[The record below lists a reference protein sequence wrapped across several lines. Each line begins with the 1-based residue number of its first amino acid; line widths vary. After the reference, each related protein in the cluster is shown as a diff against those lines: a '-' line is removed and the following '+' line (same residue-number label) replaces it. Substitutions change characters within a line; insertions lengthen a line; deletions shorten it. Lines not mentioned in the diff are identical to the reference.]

1 MFGTAGLPHVIVRFF
16 TVPSV
21 GAARQSA
28 GYALIFIALLY
39 TTAPAVSAFARMNLI
54 DSIQDQPYSSSPSW
68 FKNWEEIGL
77 IAWMDKNAD
86 GKIQY
91 SSGDALENVKPT
103 YQELRGSKG
112 QRLLENQPNLSNEN
126 EIYIDRD
133 IIVLANPEIA
143 QLPGW
148 VIALVAA
155 GGLAAALSTAAGL
168 LLVISSSVSHDLLK
182 KTYMPQITEKQELKY
197 ARIAAAVAIAIAGI
211 FGIYPPAFV
220 AQVVAFAFGLAA
232 ATFFP
237 ALFLGIFYKRLNK
250 EGAITGM
257 LGGLLFT
264 SSYIIYFKFINP
276 DINNS
281 DFWFLGISPEGIG
294 CIGMILNFAL
304 ALSISI
310 FTKPPP
316 KDVFDMVDEIRQ
328 P

>member
-1 MFGTAGLPHVIVRFF
+1 
-16 TVPSV
+16 
-21 GAARQSA
+21 
-28 GYALIFIALLY
+28 
-39 TTAPAVSAFARMNLI
+39 MNLI
-54 DSIQDQPYSSSPSW
+54 DSIQDQPYTSSPSW

-77 IAWMDKNAD
+77 IAWKDKNED
-86 GKIQY
+86 GKIRY
-91 SSGDALENVKPT
+91 SSGNALEDIKPQYLDT
-103 YQELRGSKG
+103 RGLHGERVLQNES
-112 QRLLENQPNLSNEN
+112 NLSNEN
-126 EIYIDRD
+126 EVYIDRD

-168 LLVISSSVSHDLLK
+168 LLVISSSISHDLLK
-182 KTYMPQITEKQELKY
+182 KTYMPKITERQELRY
-197 ARIAAAVAIAIAGI
+197 ARISAAIAIGIAGI

-250 EGAITGM
+250 EGAISGM

-264 SSYIIYFKFINP
+264 ASYIIYFKFINP
-276 DINNS
+276 EINNA
-281 DFWFLGISPEGIG
+281 DFWLAGISPEGIG
-294 CIGMILNFAL
+294 CVGMILNFTIAL
-304 ALSISI
+304 LVSSI
-310 FTKPPP
+310 TKPPP
-316 KDVFDMVDEIRQ
+316 KEIYALVDEIRR